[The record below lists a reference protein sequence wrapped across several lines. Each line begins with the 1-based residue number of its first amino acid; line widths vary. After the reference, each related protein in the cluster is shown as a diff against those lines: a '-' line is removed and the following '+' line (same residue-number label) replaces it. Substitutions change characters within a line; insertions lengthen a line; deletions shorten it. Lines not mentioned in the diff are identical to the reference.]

1 MSPVRHRSDR
11 VVAQD
16 HEQALDPGKPRLGV
30 IVVGFFREIDDRP
43 FWRFGR
49 FGRAEVGLLARRA
62 AARIGNFE
70 ITVADAKIGIAV
82 LRQRR
87 GAINGRRARVQINH
101 IGVERPVHHLPAL
114 AGIEVVPAARDDICA
129 LFDADRRFHA
139 EAGAVAQCQFRP
151 RLRGR
156 QHGNRRGDQGDE
168 TVESCRSC

>member
-1 MSPVRHRSDR
+1 MSPVRHRSDS

-30 IVVGFFREIDDRP
+30 IVVGFFREINDRP
-43 FWRFGR
+43 LAIRTV
-49 FGRAEVGLLARRA
+49 EVGLLARRA